1 MTRAKKATPE
11 EVQKRA
17 AKNYVILC
25 FIVLL
30 FVGLVL
36 YLCKW
41 YKVYD
46 EYQKDIPVIRDSLQE
61 IVNDDLEHYIL
72 DNPSSL
78 IYICTANDENCRNF
92 EKKFKQLIE
101 KKEFGNEI
109 VYLNVTGL
117 DQDSFVKS
125 FNEKYAKKKKLTT
138 NYPAIV
144 LFDEGKVTSVLQAA
158 DDKELSITKVEH
170 FLELE
175 LNKVGE

>member
-1 MTRAKKATPE
+1 MTKKTTPE
-11 EVQKRA
+11 EKQKKKV
-17 AKNYVILC
+17 KNYIILV
-25 FIVLL
+25 FVVLL

-61 IVNDDLEHYIL
+61 IVNEDLEHYIL

-78 IYICTANDENCRNF
+78 IYICTANDENCRDF
-92 EKKFKQLIE
+92 EKKFKKLIE
-101 KKEFGNEI
+101 KDELADEI
-109 VYLNVTGL
+109 IYLNVTGI
-117 DQDSFVKS
+117 DQDNFVNS
-125 FNEKYAKKKKLTT
+125 FNEKYTKKKKLTT

-144 LFDEGKVTSVLQAA
+144 VFDEGKVVSILQAKKDNKIKI
-158 DDKELSITKVEH
+158 DDVKH
-170 FLELE
+170 FIK

>member
-1 MTRAKKATPE
+1 MTKKTTPE
-11 EVQKRA
+11 EKQKKKV
-17 AKNYVILC
+17 KNYIILV
-25 FIVLL
+25 FVVLL

-61 IVNDDLEHYIL
+61 IVNEDLEHYIL

-78 IYICTANDENCRNF
+78 IYICTANDENCRDF
-92 EKKFKQLIE
+92 EKKFKKLIE
-101 KKEFGNEI
+101 KDELADEI
-109 VYLNVTGL
+109 IYLNVTGI
-117 DQDSFVKS
+117 DQDNFVNS
-125 FNEKYAKKKKLTT
+125 FNEKYTKKKKLTT

-144 LFDEGKVTSVLQAA
+144 VFDEGKVVSILQAKKDNKLKI
-158 DDKELSITKVEH
+158 DDVKH
-170 FLELE
+170 FIK

>member
-1 MTRAKKATPE
+1 MTKKTTPE
-11 EVQKRA
+11 EKQKKKV
-17 AKNYVILC
+17 KNYIILV
-25 FIVLL
+25 FVVLL

-61 IVNDDLEHYIL
+61 IVNEDLEHYIL

-78 IYICTANDENCRNF
+78 IYICTANDENCRDF
-92 EKKFKQLIE
+92 EKKFKKLIE
-101 KKEFGNEI
+101 KDELADEI
-109 VYLNVTGL
+109 IYLNVTGI
-117 DQDSFVKS
+117 DQDSFVNS
-125 FNEKYAKKKKLTT
+125 FNEKYTKKKKLTT

-144 LFDEGKVTSVLQAA
+144 VFDEGKVVSILQAKKDSKVKI
-158 DDKELSITKVEH
+158 DDVKH
-170 FLELE
+170 FIK

>member
-1 MTRAKKATPE
+1 MMTKKTTPE
-11 EVQKRA
+11 EKQKKKV
-17 AKNYVILC
+17 KNYIILV
-25 FIVLL
+25 FVVLL

-61 IVNDDLEHYIL
+61 IVNEDLEHYIL

-78 IYICTANDENCRNF
+78 IYICTANDENCRDF
-92 EKKFKQLIE
+92 EKKFKKLIE
-101 KKEFGNEI
+101 KDELADEI
-109 VYLNVTGL
+109 IYLNVTGI
-117 DQDSFVKS
+117 DQDSFVNS
-125 FNEKYAKKKKLTT
+125 FNEKYTKKKKLTT

-144 LFDEGKVTSVLQAA
+144 VFDEGKVVSILQAKKDNKIKI
-158 DDKELSITKVEH
+158 DDVKH
-170 FLELE
+170 FIK

>member
-1 MTRAKKATPE
+1 MTKKTTPE
-11 EVQKRA
+11 EKQKKKV
-17 AKNYVILC
+17 KNYIILV
-25 FIVLL
+25 FVVLL

-61 IVNDDLEHYIL
+61 IVNEDLEHYLL

-78 IYICTANDENCRNF
+78 IYICTANDENCRDF
-92 EKKFKQLIE
+92 EKKFKKLIE
-101 KKEFGNEI
+101 KDELADEI
-109 VYLNVTGL
+109 IYLNVTGI
-117 DQDSFVKS
+117 DQDSFVNS
-125 FNEKYAKKKKLTT
+125 FNEKYTKKKKLTT

-144 LFDEGKVTSVLQAA
+144 VFDEGKVVSILQAKKDNKIKI
-158 DDKELSITKVEH
+158 DDVKH
-170 FLELE
+170 FIK

>member
-1 MTRAKKATPE
+1 MMTKKTTPE
-11 EVQKRA
+11 EKQKKKV
-17 AKNYVILC
+17 KNYIILV
-25 FIVLL
+25 FVVLL

-61 IVNDDLEHYIL
+61 IVNEDLEHYIL

-78 IYICTANDENCRNF
+78 IYICTANDENCRDF
-92 EKKFKQLIE
+92 EKKFKKLIE
-101 KKEFGNEI
+101 KDELADEI
-109 VYLNVTGL
+109 IYLNVTGI
-117 DQDSFVKS
+117 DQDNFVNS
-125 FNEKYAKKKKLTT
+125 FNEKYTKKKKLTT

-144 LFDEGKVTSVLQAA
+144 VFDEGKVVSLLRAKKDNKIKI
-158 DDKELSITKVEH
+158 DDVKH
-170 FLELE
+170 FIK

>member
-1 MTRAKKATPE
+1 MTKKTTPE
-11 EVQKRA
+11 EKQKKKV
-17 AKNYVILC
+17 KNYIILV
-25 FIVLL
+25 FVVLL

-61 IVNDDLEHYIL
+61 IVNEDLEHYLL

-78 IYICTANDENCRNF
+78 IYICTANDENCRDF
-92 EKKFKQLIE
+92 EKKFKKLIE
-101 KKEFGNEI
+101 KDELADEI
-109 VYLNVTGL
+109 IYLNVTGI
-117 DQDSFVKS
+117 DQDNFVNS
-125 FNEKYAKKKKLTT
+125 FNEKYTKKKKLTT

-144 LFDEGKVTSVLQAA
+144 VFDEGKVVSILQAKKDNKIKI
-158 DDKELSITKVEH
+158 DDVKH
-170 FLELE
+170 FIK

>member
-1 MTRAKKATPE
+1 MTKKTTPE
-11 EVQKRA
+11 EKQKKKV
-17 AKNYVILC
+17 KNYIILI
-25 FIVLL
+25 FVVLL

-61 IVNDDLEHYIL
+61 IVNEDLEHYIL

-78 IYICTANDENCRNF
+78 IYICTANDENCRDF
-92 EKKFKQLIE
+92 EKKFKKLIE
-101 KKEFGNEI
+101 KDELADEI
-109 VYLNVTGL
+109 IYLNVTGI
-117 DQDSFVKS
+117 DQDNFVNS
-125 FNEKYAKKKKLTT
+125 FNEKYTKKKKLTT

-144 LFDEGKVTSVLQAA
+144 VFDEGKVVSILQAKKDNKLKI
-158 DDKELSITKVEH
+158 DDVKH
-170 FLELE
+170 FIK

>member
-1 MTRAKKATPE
+1 MTKKTTPE
-11 EVQKRA
+11 EKQKKKV
-17 AKNYVILC
+17 KNYIILV
-25 FIVLL
+25 FVVLL

-61 IVNDDLEHYIL
+61 IVNEDLEHYIL

-78 IYICTANDENCRNF
+78 IYICTANDENCRDF
-92 EKKFKQLIE
+92 EKKFKKLIE
-101 KKEFGNEI
+101 KDELADEI
-109 VYLNVTGL
+109 IYLNVTGI
-117 DQDSFVKS
+117 DQDNFVNS
-125 FNEKYAKKKKLTT
+125 FNEKYTKKKKLTT

-144 LFDEGKVTSVLQAA
+144 VFDEGKVVSILQAKKDSKVKI
-158 DDKELSITKVEH
+158 DDVKH
-170 FLELE
+170 FIK

>member
-1 MTRAKKATPE
+1 MMTKKTTPE
-11 EVQKRA
+11 EKQKKKV
-17 AKNYVILC
+17 KNYIILV
-25 FIVLL
+25 FVVLL

-61 IVNDDLEHYIL
+61 IVNEDLEHYIL

-78 IYICTANDENCRNF
+78 IYICTANDENCRDF
-92 EKKFKQLIE
+92 EKKFKKLIE
-101 KKEFGNEI
+101 KDELADEI
-109 VYLNVTGL
+109 IYLNVTGI
-117 DQDSFVKS
+117 DQDNFVNS
-125 FNEKYAKKKKLTT
+125 FNEKYTKKKKLTT

-144 LFDEGKVTSVLQAA
+144 VFDEGKVVSILQAKKDNKIKI
-158 DDKELSITKVEH
+158 DDVKH
-170 FLELE
+170 FIK

>member
-1 MTRAKKATPE
+1 MTKKTTPE
-11 EVQKRA
+11 EKQKKKV
-17 AKNYVILC
+17 KNYIILV
-25 FIVLL
+25 FVVLL

-61 IVNDDLEHYIL
+61 IVNEDLEHYIL

-78 IYICTANDENCRNF
+78 IYICTANDENCRDF
-92 EKKFKQLIE
+92 EKKFKKLIE
-101 KKEFGNEI
+101 KDELADEI
-109 VYLNVTGL
+109 IYLNVTGI
-117 DQDSFVKS
+117 DQDSFVNS
-125 FNEKYAKKKKLTT
+125 FNEKYTKKKKLTT

-144 LFDEGKVTSVLQAA
+144 VFDEGKVVSILQAKKDNKIKI
-158 DDKELSITKVEH
+158 DDVKH
-170 FLELE
+170 FIK

>member
-1 MTRAKKATPE
+1 MTKKTTPE
-11 EVQKRA
+11 EKQKKKV
-17 AKNYVILC
+17 KNYIILV
-25 FIVLL
+25 FVVLL

-61 IVNDDLEHYIL
+61 IVNEDLEHYIL

-78 IYICTANDENCRNF
+78 IYICTANDENCRDF
-92 EKKFKQLIE
+92 EKKFKKLIE
-101 KKEFGNEI
+101 KDELADEI
-109 VYLNVTGL
+109 IYLNVTGI
-117 DQDSFVKS
+117 DQNNFVNS
-125 FNEKYAKKKKLTT
+125 FNEKYTKKKKLTT

-144 LFDEGKVTSVLQAA
+144 VFDEGKVVSILQAKKDNKIKI
-158 DDKELSITKVEH
+158 DDVKH
-170 FLELE
+170 FIK